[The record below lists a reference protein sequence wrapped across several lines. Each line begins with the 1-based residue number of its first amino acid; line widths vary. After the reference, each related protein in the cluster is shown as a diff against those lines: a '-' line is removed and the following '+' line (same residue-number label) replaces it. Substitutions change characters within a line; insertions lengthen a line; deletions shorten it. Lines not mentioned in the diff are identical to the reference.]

1 MLEIL
6 GVKPENEKNELPADC
21 RRGRTVASQG
31 CTTVMEPCTCRTE
44 GDNGA
49 GPACAADSAIAGKIS
64 ILQYKRLGYVTTAVK
79 ACREQSPSEEWD
91 DQTF

>member
-1 MLEIL
+1 MLAIL

-44 GDNGA
+44 GDNGQALRVLRTRLSPGRYQFYSIICGIDA
-49 GPACAADSAIAGKIS
+49 GTGGLERRLEQPMLGQACH
-64 ILQYKRLGYVTTAVK
+64 
-79 ACREQSPSEEWD
+79 
-91 DQTF
+91 